1 LAAPPTCMGSLL
13 LDKQWESI
21 KLILFGNT
29 NTIRRMKINSPDKPP
44 RRRHYGYESTR
55 RAILDAARAIMRE
68 EGIAALS
75 LHEVARRIGMKTPSL
90 YTYFDN
96 KNALYDALFALGM
109 KMYRD
114 YTNACVAQTTTIQ
127 DELEVTLTAYMRF
140 ADENPDLYPLLFE
153 RPVPGFVPS
162 PAAMVDISE
171 LAKESRAR
179 VQRAID
185 AGDFETDLS
194 AAQTQNLFLALMHGL
209 TALKRANE
217 PDTPIGQGRFGS
229 LIPAATD
236 MLIKAWFPKRRSS
249 D

>member
-1 LAAPPTCMGSLL
+1 MSSQV

-21 KLILFGNT
+21 KLTLFVTT
-29 NTIRRMKINSPDKPP
+29 NIVRKMKTNPSDKTPK
-44 RRRHYGYESTR
+44 RRHYGYESTR
-55 RAILDAARAIMRE
+55 QAILDAARAIMRE
-68 EGIAALS
+68 EGVAALS

-109 KMYRD
+109 KMYRE
-114 YTNACVAQTTTIQ
+114 YTNAYLAHTTTIQ
-127 DELEVTLTAYMRF
+127 VELEMTLTAYMRF

-162 PAAMVDISE
+162 PDAMADISE
-171 LAKESRAR
+171 LVKESKAR

-194 AAQTQNLFLALMHGL
+194 AAQTQDLFLALMHGL

-229 LIPAATD
+229 LLPAATD
-236 MLIKAWFPKRRSS
+236 ILIKAWFTKKRSS